1 MQTDANGKEIKLG
14 NRVEFAV
21 REWIHDGKVTKTKF
35 GMVKSFSKDDSGI
48 YVKLEEVDGEL
59 FICTKCLTLST
70 KIGKLEPDFVKVIK

>member
-1 MQTDANGKEIKLG
+1 MQKDANGKVIKLG

-21 REWIHDGKVTKTKF
+21 RDWIHDGKITRTKF
-35 GMVKSFSKDDSGI
+35 RVVKSFSKDDSGI

-59 FICTKCLTLST
+59 FICTKCLTLTS

>member
-1 MQTDANGKEIKLG
+1 MQKDANGKQIKLG

-21 REWIHDGKVTKTKF
+21 RDWIHDGKITQTKF
-35 GMVKSFSKDDSGI
+35 GIVKSFSKDDSGI